1 MKRSSLW
8 LCALGIAFWTG
19 AMALAQ
25 GQTPE
30 RGAAAG
36 QVRDRVAQA
45 GGGPNKAPAA
55 DANAMAKVKAARED
69 ANAMKAV
76 REQKG
81 KAVEEVKAKGQG
93 MERQVQNLQKQMQE
107 ARAKHMERVA
117 KLNRLRELANKQ
129 GNKEMLARID
139 KLMSQE
145 NQLFG
150 RKESKAEGQ
159 SRAVTTG
166 PNDAAGRKGQAGKDA
181 KSEIKSDAKKDVKTP
196 EAKPEKK

>member
-8 LCALGIAFWTG
+8 LCTLGIAFCMA
-19 AMALAQ
+19 AMTLAQ
-25 GQTPE
+25 GQKQE
-30 RGAAAG
+30 RGA
-36 QVRDRVAQA
+36 VD
-45 GGGPNKAPAA
+45 P
-55 DANAMAKVKAARED
+55 NAMAKVKAAKED

-93 MERQVQNLQKQMQE
+93 MEHQVQNLQKQLQE

-117 KLNRLRELANKQ
+117 KLSRLRELANKQ

-139 KLMSQE
+139 KLMTQE

-159 SRAVTTG
+159 SHAVTTG
-166 PNDAAGRKGQAGKDA
+166 PNDAAGRKGQAGKDV
-181 KSEIKSDAKKDVKTP
+181 KSEIKSDVKKDAKTP